1 MTDSR
6 TVALTISAPD
16 ARRLIAALYTCTPTG
31 GGSDELNLLHRM
43 SDLLGI
49 PLDDDPM
56 NALMSRY
63 AEDVLD
69 DAVEYGAATR
79 LTPRLPRHVPN
90 LGV

>member
-6 TVALTISAPD
+6 TVTLTISAPD

-43 SDLLGI
+43 SEALGI
-49 PLDDDPM
+49 SLDDMPM

-63 AEDVLD
+63 CENILD
-69 DAVEYGAATR
+69 DAVEYGAAER
-79 LTPRLPRHVPN
+79 LTPRTPEHVPN
-90 LGV
+90 LG